1 MVSFTGANQ
10 MRTQLA
16 VAAALALLATAA
28 YPQSN
33 VFSGRATLTVLPA
46 HPEAQDASLSAS
58 QLDVRLDGKQATVTS
73 LTHLTSSN
81 SPLELVLLIDG
92 SVRTSLY
99 GQAGD
104 IIGYVKEIPTNTQM
118 AIAYMENGHA
128 NLQGPLSSDPA
139 KVESGLHMTA
149 GAPGS
154 NSSPYFCLSDLAKN
168 WPSQNTGARRVVMM
182 ITDGVD
188 EYDRRF
194 DPEDPYV
201 QTAIDDSLRAGLQVY
216 SIYWRDAGRA
226 SSSQSATD
234 AGQNLLLQVTEAT
247 GGNSYWQG
255 DSNPVSLKPYFD
267 DLRRR
272 LRSEYELELS
282 APFKGKPLIA
292 QLKLKANAPNA
303 KVTAPHFV
311 YLSGAAAQ

>member
-1 MVSFTGANQ
+1 
-10 MRTQLA
+10 MRTNLV
-16 VAAALALLATAA
+16 VAAALALFTTAA
-28 YPQSN
+28 YSQSD

-46 HPEAQDASLSAS
+46 HPEEQDANLSAG
-58 QLDVRLDGKQATVTS
+58 QLDVKLDGKPATVTS
-73 LTHLTSSN
+73 LTHVTSTN

-92 SVRTSLY
+92 SVRSSLY

-104 IIGYVKEIPTNTQM
+104 IIGFVKEIPSNTRM

-139 KVESGLHMTA
+139 KVESGLHMTG

-168 WPSQNTGARRVVMM
+168 WPSQNTGARRVVLM

-194 DPEDPYV
+194 DPDDPYV
-201 QTAIDDSLRAGLQVY
+201 QTAINDSLRAGIQVY
-216 SIYWRDAGRA
+216 SIYWHDAGRA
-226 SSSQSATD
+226 SSSEGAAES
-234 AGQNLLLQVTEAT
+234 GQNLLLQVTQAT
-247 GGNSYWQG
+247 GGNSYWEG
-255 DSNPVSLKPYFD
+255 SGNPVSLQPYFG

-282 APFKGKPLIA
+282 APFKGKPVIA
-292 QLKLKANAPNA
+292 ALKLKSNAPNA